1 MKDKGNMHVHLS
13 QDESDRMQRYLKE
26 ISKIYGIRLAE
37 LGEFLGKRL
46 KDHVKGEH
54 QWFMAFMII
63 DEIFDEM
70 VDKIMTTLKTL
81 RIIGPLS
88 GNNVLEDAS
97 RKKLFKSII
106 RETQALIKEELP
118 LPKIDT
124 AYLLKEKDSSGEAPQ
139 DKI

>member
-1 MKDKGNMHVHLS
+1 MSLKKYKERSVRENEVEEEVKDKIIGNLDNETS
-13 QDESDRMQRYLKE
+13 KRMQKYLKE

-63 DEIFDEM
+63 DEIFDDM
-70 VDKIMTTLKTL
+70 L
-81 RIIGPLS
+81 
-88 GNNVLEDAS
+88 A
-97 RKKLFKSII
+97 KLFTFVQDTGQREIFKSII

-118 LPKIDT
+118 LPK
-124 AYLLKEKDSSGEAPQ
+124 Q
-139 DKI
+139 DEEGK